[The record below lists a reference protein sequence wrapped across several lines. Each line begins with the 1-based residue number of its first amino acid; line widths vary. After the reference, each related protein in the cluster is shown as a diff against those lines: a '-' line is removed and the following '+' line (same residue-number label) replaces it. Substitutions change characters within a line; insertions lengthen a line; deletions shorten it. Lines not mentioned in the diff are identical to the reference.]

1 MLYFRNPDDL
11 LIPNM
16 MIDTSP
22 WPSYSRQSPWLPC
35 SGHMISSTGPS
46 VSPFRDFFLLKLTK
60 VSKFQNKSYFMVWLN
75 TLFTPKHVN
84 FNQNLKIFFS
94 SKISRDIKIVYHID
108 KVVPNFLQEKKA
120 KEKKGSQHQGDNSSR
135 EQNMS

>member
-1 MLYFRNPDDL
+1 
-11 LIPNM
+11 
-16 MIDTSP
+16 
-22 WPSYSRQSPWLPC
+22 
-35 SGHMISSTGPS
+35 
-46 VSPFRDFFLLKLTK
+46 
-60 VSKFQNKSYFMVWLN
+60 MVWLN

-120 KEKKGSQHQGDNSSR
+120 KEKKGY
-135 EQNMS
+135 